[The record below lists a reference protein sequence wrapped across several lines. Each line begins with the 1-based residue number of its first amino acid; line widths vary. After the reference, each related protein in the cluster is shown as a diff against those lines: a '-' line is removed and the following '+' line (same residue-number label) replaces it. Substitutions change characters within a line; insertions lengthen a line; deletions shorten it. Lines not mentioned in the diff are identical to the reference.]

1 MERIVIEVDE
11 ITGKKWRYAS
21 LETKQKLSEEFGQ
34 IMKIALNKSNDDFW
48 PFLEKLRKMPNRK
61 VSVMR
66 F

>member
-34 IMKIALNKSNDDFW
+34 IMKIALNKSNDDF
-48 PFLEKLRKMPNRK
+48 
-61 VSVMR
+61 
-66 F
+66 